1 MSGYDGSIRI
11 NTKID
16 TDGYIKGL
24 QKMYSNNRSL
34 THNIEQTE
42 KKIASLQKELNDLK
56 LAPLDNKSISSLR
69 DKIGSAE
76 EQAGKLKSQ
85 LEKVGETRVPTRE
98 YIEVK
103 RYVEQCRRELDKL
116 LQREEK
122 QKAIGNVKTNSASW
136 KKLQYDIEEAR
147 NSLKYAKADMKSMQ
161 LDGTQMQSGTQTEE
175 YARIKQ
181 QFDKTNSSL
190 EVYKQQLKDAL
201 NAESRLRQQKLSNKS
216 AQIEGLN
223 GKLIK
228 YNEQLDKANA
238 KQNNISSSI
247 ARMGNRAAKHFR
259 QLIGQTK
266 KSGSAIDGLSQKIS
280 RMSRFWLSM
289 GASLIFFSMAS
300 KALEGLSSIMTVCV
314 RRNKQLVSSLAQIKG
329 NLLTAFMPIWQSVQ
343 PALNAMAAAIAKV
356 TGYLAQFISLL
367 FGKTVKSSQQ
377 AAESISN
384 EAAALNGAAEA
395 AKDAAKATDDY
406 LGSFDMIDKLPSTSD
421 DSSNTGNGN
430 GNSGIGY
437 QYEDI
442 DANSKVSEFVEK
454 LKEAWENADFT
465 EIGEILGQKLTD
477 ALAGI
482 NWENI
487 KDQAKKIA
495 KSIAT
500 FINGFIEGTDWTVVG
515 TTIAECIN
523 TAVAFAKELIT
534 DLDFSAIGTAIG
546 ELIVAA
552 LNGIDWDDIDTTFT
566 EFCKGIADAI
576 NAAMSTPGLW
586 SAIGTTV
593 GNFINTAINGL
604 LEFGETF
611 EFGTLASGIATAVE
625 DAFGTV
631 EWDKVGETIGTY
643 INGALEFIIT
653 FVTEMPWGDIVDA
666 IEEVVTTAFD
676 TIDFG
681 DLATV
686 ILGAIVIGQSVSGMA
701 TMLGGVATWV
711 TGTVLP
717 AITTKISTILGGT
730 SIPGNVKLA
739 LAVAVAVA
747 GYKIGEKYYEKVTG
761 EKAQGGIKDLL
772 FGDVSWEEI
781 GEAISDGAVV
791 DISLTPLLRWMAKDD
806 TITTEE
812 VIDAMELMIEDV
824 VQGFKDLGK
833 KYEESIFFSIA
844 MKIVETAGE
853 FAGKVS
859 AWWTDVKSKVE
870 AAKSLVA
877 EIKATIATKWE
888 DLKAGWESLTGNIK
902 DKVADFKA
910 KVASKWEDLKD
921 KWQGL
926 TGNVKDK
933 TADFKAKVATKWAD
947 MKDKWKTIYDN
958 FKGKTADLKFKIGS
972 KWSDFKATIK
982 NWINNMIRFL
992 NSNLVGKLNSL
1003 FKVTIP
1009 NNKATKFLG
1018 INGSHQIIKIPNIPM
1033 LATGAVIPANN
1044 PFLAVLGDQKSGTNI
1059 ETPLK
1064 TMLQA
1069 FQMAL
1074 DAREDNNSGGSEE
1087 IRLIVELDGEKIH
1100 ERVVK
1105 VNKKKTRA
1113 TGTNPMTA

>member
-24 QKMYSNNRSL
+24 QKLYSNNRSL

-42 KKIASLQKELNDLK
+42 KRIASLQKELNDLK
-56 LAPLDNKSISSLR
+56 LAPLDNKSISALR
-69 DKIGSAE
+69 DKVGKTE
-76 EQAGKLKSQ
+76 EQAEKLKSQ
-85 LEKVGETRVPTRE
+85 LEQIGETRVPTKE

-103 RYVEQCRRELDKL
+103 KYVEQCRKELDKL
-116 LQREEK
+116 LRTEEK

-136 KKLQYDIEEAR
+136 KRLQYDIEEAR
-147 NSLKYAKADMKSMQ
+147 NALKYAKADMKSMQ

-175 YARIKQ
+175 YARVKQ
-181 QFDKTNSSL
+181 QLDKTNTSL
-190 EVYKQQLKDAL
+190 ATYKKQLKEAV
-201 NAESRLRQQKLSNKS
+201 NAEHRLREQRLGNKS
-216 AQIEGLN
+216 AQIESLN

-228 YNEQLDKANA
+228 YNEQLNKANA

-247 ARMGNRAAKHFR
+247 ARLGSRASKHFG

-266 KSGSAIDGLSQKIS
+266 KSGSAIDALGQKIS
-280 RMSRFWLSM
+280 RISRSWLGM
-289 GASLIFFSMAS
+289 GASLVFFSMAS
-300 KALEGLSSIMTVCV
+300 KALEGMGSIITVCV
-314 RRNKQLVSSLAQIKG
+314 KRNKQLVSSLAQIKG
-329 NLLTAFMPIWQSVQ
+329 NLLTAFVPIWQSVQ
-343 PALNAMAAAIAKV
+343 PALNAMASGIAKV
-356 TGYLAQFISLL
+356 TGYLAQFVSLL

-384 EAAALNGAAEA
+384 EAAALNSASEA
-395 AKDAAKATDDY
+395 AKDAAKATKDY
-406 LGSFDMIDKLPSTSD
+406 LGSFDMVDKLPSAED
-421 DSSNTGNGN
+421 NSSSAGS

-442 DANSKVSEFVEK
+442 DANSGVSDFVKK

-465 EIGEILGQKLTD
+465 DIGEILGQKLTD
-477 ALAGI
+477 VLA
-482 NWENI
+482 NI
-487 KDQAKKIA
+487 DWTKIKEQAKKIGE
-495 KSIAT
+495 SIAT
-500 FINGFIEGTDWTVVG
+500 LINGFIQGTDWTVVG

-523 TAVAFAKELIT
+523 TAVALAKGLIT
-534 DLDFSAIGTAIG
+534 KTEFAEIGKAIG
-546 ELIVAA
+546 EAIVAC
-552 LNGIDWDDIDTTFT
+552 LNGIEWDEIDVTFT

-576 NAAMSTPGLW
+576 NAAISTPGIW

-593 GNFINTAINGL
+593 GNAINVAINGL
-604 LEFGETF
+604 LESGKTF
-611 EFGTLASGIATAVE
+611 EFGTLASGIATAIK
-625 DAFGTV
+625 DTFGTV

-643 INGALEFIIT
+643 INGVLEFVIT

-686 ILGAIVIGQSVSGMA
+686 ILGAIVIGESISGMA
-701 TMLGGVATWV
+701 AMLSAVGIWM

-717 AITTKISTILGGT
+717 AITAAITAALGAP
-730 SIPGNVKLA
+730 INVSFA
-739 LAVAVAVA
+739 LCVAVAIG
-747 GYKIGEKYYEKVTG
+747 GYKLGNKIYEKLTG
-761 EKAQGGIKDLL
+761 EEAQGGIKDLL

-791 DISLTPLLRWMAKDD
+791 DISLTPLVRWMAKDD

-833 KYEESIFFSIA
+833 KYEESIFFDIA
-844 MKIVETAGE
+844 MKISETAGD

-859 AWWTDVKSKVE
+859 AWWTGVKNNLDL
-870 AAKSLVA
+870 AAAGALIID
-877 EIKATIATKWE
+877 IKAKIVT
-888 DLKAGWESLTGNIK
+888 
-902 DKVADFKA
+902 
-910 KVASKWEDLKD
+910 KWEDLKD
-921 KWQGL
+921 KWTGL
-926 TGNVKDK
+926 TNNVKDK
-933 TADFKAKVATKWAD
+933 TADFKAKVSTKWSDLKA
-947 MKDKWKTIYDN
+947 KWKDVYDN
-958 FKGKTADLKFKIGS
+958 FKGKTANLKFKLAS

-982 NWINNMIRFL
+982 NWINNLIRFL
-992 NSNLVGKLNSL
+992 NTNLVGKLNSL

-1018 INGSHQIIKIPNIPM
+1018 IEGSHQIIKIPNIPM
-1033 LATGAVIPANN
+1033 LASGAVIPANN

-1074 DAREDNNSGGSEE
+1074 DEREDNVTDGNEE
-1087 IRLIVELDGEKIH
+1087 IRLVVELDGEKIH
-1100 ERVVK
+1100 EKVVK

-1113 TGTNPMTA
+1113 TGTNPMTT